1 MLALRPYRVQPQAL
15 RTILEITLVNYH
27 FLLHL
32 RLQRKVQVQG
42 AEMIQKKEAVFKRV
56 KYFLNLVTIYG
67 RCVLYI
73 MYVLYIYTYVD
84 SCEQDQLV
92 MQMIAVMDSLLKDV
106 NLDLQLLTYGILAT
120 GQRDGNKKVYY
131 I

>member
-1 MLALRPYRVQPQAL
+1 M
-15 RTILEITLVNYH
+15 
-27 FLLHL
+27 
-32 RLQRKVQVQG
+32 
-42 AEMIQKKEAVFKRV
+42 
-56 KYFLNLVTIYG
+56 
-67 RCVLYI
+67 
-73 MYVLYIYTYVD
+73 D